1 MFFVDFYLKVI
12 WLKKIIIQAFKFFGL
27 SGLGWIIDMC
37 IFSLLTYF
45 SVYTILANI
54 ISSFVAVTFV
64 YLTSTKN
71 IFVNMNNKFNIK
83 KKYVVYVLYQVIIV
97 LISSTIINLIA
108 KDLTGSNIE
117 LFVNYSKILA
127 KIIVT
132 PFTMVT
138 NFMFMKFLV
147 EKV

>member
-1 MFFVDFYLKVI
+1 
-12 WLKKIIIQAFKFFGL
+12 
-27 SGLGWIIDMC
+27 MC

-45 SVYTILANI
+45 GVYTILANI

>member
-1 MFFVDFYLKVI
+1 M
-12 WLKKIIIQAFKFFGL
+12 KKIIIQAFKFFGL

-147 EKV
+147 

>member
-1 MFFVDFYLKVI
+1 M
-12 WLKKIIIQAFKFFGL
+12 KKIIIQAFKFFGL

-45 SVYTILANI
+45 GVYTILANI

>member
-1 MFFVDFYLKVI
+1 M
-12 WLKKIIIQAFKFFGL
+12 KKIIIQAFKFFGL

>member
-1 MFFVDFYLKVI
+1 M
-12 WLKKIIIQAFKFFGL
+12 KKIIIQAFKFFGL

-45 SVYTILANI
+45 GVYTILANI

-117 LFVNYSKILA
+117 LFVNYSKISA